1 MFSTENI
8 ISDGFYG
15 CCVVTCTLCAFIS
28 LIWLREQILRGGGPD
43 WLEQHLNLQ
52 NAVQQIQDARHIQN
66 EDVNDPNQDEVND
79 NNNDEGIGDE
89 DDDDEIDD
97 RFNEADN
104 GNDNIGAVVEQNQ
117 NDLQVA
123 DNNGNAVNAA
133 ANAPADGANA
143 PGDAAA
149 AQDWNPAVEWDRAAE
164 ELTWERVS
172 SFTQSRFHFKQSFKH
187 SLTIFSN
194 QMLSE

>member
-28 LIWLREQILRGGGPD
+28 LVWLREQILRGGGPE
-43 WLEQHLNLQ
+43 WLEQHLQLH
-52 NAVQQIQDARHIQN
+52 NAVAQLPDARQAH
-66 EDVNDPNQDEVND
+66 NQDNNDANDEEVND

-89 DDDDEIDD
+89 DDDEDIEERFDEP
-97 RFNEADN
+97 NNAHEN
-104 GNDNIGAVVEQNQ
+104 VGALIEQNQ

-123 DNNGNAVNAA
+123 NNNLNAANAA
-133 ANAPADGANA
+133 ANAPI
-143 PGDAAA
+143 DAAA

-164 ELTWERVS
+164 ELTWERVIIVFS
-172 SFTQSRFHFKQSFKH
+172 KPLLDFFQIQVFRV
-187 SLTIFSN
+187 SLK
-194 QMLSE
+194 